1 MHGSRPFIPHPLP
14 LQLRPDR
21 VQLLPRLAA
30 ATLARM
36 PRSPRQPKET
46 PDSAASAEDGLA
58 ATLSFRQ
65 AQAAFE
71 LCLAELQAG
80 DLDVEAMAGLYRRAL
95 AYSARC
101 EELLQ
106 QVEQEVMQWDAE
118 RPDDAPE
125 PFPS

>member
-1 MHGSRPFIPHPLP
+1 
-14 LQLRPDR
+14 
-21 VQLLPRLAA
+21 
-30 ATLARM
+30 M

-46 PDSAASAEDGLA
+46 PDSAESAASAEERLA

-65 AQAAFE
+65 AQAALE

-95 AYSARC
+95 ACSARC
-101 EELLQ
+101 EALLQ

-125 PFPS
+125 PFVS

>member
-1 MHGSRPFIPHPLP
+1 MNDDAL
-14 LQLRPDR
+14 
-21 VQLLPRLAA
+21 LAA
-30 ATLARM
+30 LDLG
-36 PRSPRQPKET
+36 PEDLNGGDLPVRSPIDGATIARVRQH
-46 PDSAASAEDGLA
+46 DAAEAPALVA
-58 ATLSFRQ
+58 Q

>member
-1 MHGSRPFIPHPLP
+1 
-14 LQLRPDR
+14 
-21 VQLLPRLAA
+21 
-30 ATLARM
+30 M

-46 PDSAASAEDGLA
+46 PDSAASTEDGLA

-106 QVEQEVMQWDAE
+106 QVEQEVMQWNAE
-118 RPDDAPE
+118 RPDDPPE
-125 PFPS
+125 PFTS